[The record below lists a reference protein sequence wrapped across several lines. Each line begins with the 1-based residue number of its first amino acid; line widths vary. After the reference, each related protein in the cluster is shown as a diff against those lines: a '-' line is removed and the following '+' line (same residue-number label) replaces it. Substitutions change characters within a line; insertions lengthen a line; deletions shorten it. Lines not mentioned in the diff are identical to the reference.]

1 VAVVVM
7 ATTATLTA
15 AVAMVVAMSQAAPTS

>member
-7 ATTATLTA
+7 ATMATLTA